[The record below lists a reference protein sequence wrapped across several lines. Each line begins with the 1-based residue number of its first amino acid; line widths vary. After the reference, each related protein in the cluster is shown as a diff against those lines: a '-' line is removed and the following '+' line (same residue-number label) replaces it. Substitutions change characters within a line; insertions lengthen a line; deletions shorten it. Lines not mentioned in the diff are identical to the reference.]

1 MLAVTLNKRY
11 RFYQREMGGNREIEG
26 KVTNMYSNNGQQIF
40 TKDKNDTNKTIGQ
53 EDVEP

>member
-1 MLAVTLNKRY
+1 M
-11 RFYQREMGGNREIEG
+11 EGNREIEG
-26 KVTNMYSNNGQQIF
+26 KLTNMYSNNGQQMF